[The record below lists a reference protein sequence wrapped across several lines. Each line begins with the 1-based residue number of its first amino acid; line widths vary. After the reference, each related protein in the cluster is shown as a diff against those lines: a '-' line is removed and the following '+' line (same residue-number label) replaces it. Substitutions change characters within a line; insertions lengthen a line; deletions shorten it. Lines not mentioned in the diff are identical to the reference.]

1 MGFFVFLEQIRK
13 EGETM
18 TDNTLKTDNS
28 IEVYTSDIYRLVDE
42 YIDIE
47 LLGDKEQVKESFMD
61 MIFYISDRIPKPSN
75 DNIQLLDDIFNIY
88 IRLCSKY
95 KTLPTLEQ
103 FSFLININN
112 NTLAAW
118 GNNEYRANSLHSLTT
133 KKWKETCKKFLINNL
148 QNSKGRDIN
157 KIFIAKAAYGMV
169 ETAPVQTVQH
179 LQIEA
184 QSPEQIARQYN
195 NTIDVATAAELP
207 PV

>member
-1 MGFFVFLEQIRK
+1 
-13 EGETM
+13 M
-18 TDNTLKTDNS
+18 TDNTVKTDNS

-103 FSFLININN
+103 FSFLVNISN
-112 NTLAAW
+112 NTFSDW
-118 GNNEYRANSLHSLTT
+118 GTEVYRVGQPHSTT
-133 KKWKETCKKFLINNL
+133 VKKWKETCKKFLVNNL
-148 QNSKGRDIN
+148 QNSKGGDIN

-169 ETAPVQTVQH
+169 ETAPVQTVH
-179 LQIEA
+179 PMQIEA
-184 QSPEQIARQYN
+184 QSPEQIAKQYN
-195 NTIDVATAAELP
+195 NQIDVATAAELP

>member
-1 MGFFVFLEQIRK
+1 
-13 EGETM
+13 M
-18 TDNTLKTDNS
+18 TDNTIKTDNS
-28 IEVYTSDIYRLVDE
+28 IEVYTNDIYRLVDE

-95 KTLPTLEQ
+95 KTLPTIEQ
-103 FSFLININN
+103 FSFLVNINN
-112 NTLAAW
+112 NTLSAW
-118 GNNEYRANSLHSLTT
+118 GNNEYRIGQPHSLTV

-148 QNSKGRDIN
+148 QNSKGGDIN

-169 ETAPVQTVQH
+169 ETAPVQVAH
-179 LQIEA
+179 PMQIEA
-184 QSPEQIARQYN
+184 QTPEQIAKQYN
-195 NTIDVATAAELP
+195 NGVIDIATAAELP

>member
-1 MGFFVFLEQIRK
+1 
-13 EGETM
+13 M
-18 TDNTLKTDNS
+18 TDNTVKTDNS

-95 KTLPTLEQ
+95 KTLPTIEQ
-103 FSFLININN
+103 FSFLVNINN
-112 NTLAAW
+112 NTIGAW
-118 GNNEYRANSLHSLTT
+118 GANEYRANTEHSRTAQ
-133 KKWKETCKKFLINNL
+133 KWKQTCKKFLINNL
-148 QNSKGRDIN
+148 QNSKGGDIN

-169 ETAPVQTVQH
+169 ETAPVQTVH
-179 LQIEA
+179 PMQIEA
-184 QSPEQIARQYN
+184 QSPEQIAKQYN